1 MTGEG
6 FRVMKFPK
14 TALTALI
21 MVMMV
26 GDVEATS
33 STTAVLTINVTFTP
47 PSCDLQM
54 PSSYDLG
61 TLTPGRKVHGDFQ
74 ITWNCEGNEPIK
86 TALTANIISGVAEG
100 NNKVRLIANNQ
111 ASGATLFLQE
121 KNSGSLVKL
130 TGHDALD
137 YFCSDDRETTGMR
150 ICTLIPVTET
160 SLTGPFGRGDATLSF
175 AIAYP

>member
-14 TALTALI
+14 IALIALI
-21 MVMMV
+21 MVMMIS
-26 GDVEATS
+26 DVEATN

-47 PSCDLQM
+47 PSCDIKM

-61 TLTPGRKVHGDFQ
+61 ILTPGIKEHGDFQ

-86 TALTANIISGVAEG
+86 TALTASISSGVAEG
-100 NNKVRLIANNQ
+100 DNKVRLIANNQ
-111 ASGATLFLQE
+111 ASGATLFLKE
-121 KNSGSLVKL
+121 KNSGSLIKL
-130 TGHDALD
+130 TGHDAQD
-137 YFCSDDRETTGMR
+137 YFCSDSRETTGMR

-160 SLTGPFGRGDATLSF
+160 SLIGPFGRGYSTLSF

>member
-14 TALTALI
+14 IALIALI
-21 MVMMV
+21 MVMMIS
-26 GDVEATS
+26 DVEATN

-47 PSCDLQM
+47 PSCDIKM

-61 TLTPGRKVHGDFQ
+61 ILTPGRKEHGNFQ

-86 TALTANIISGVAEG
+86 TALTASIIYGVAEG
-100 NNKVRLIANNQ
+100 DNKVRLIANNQ
-111 ASGATLFLQE
+111 PLGATLFLKE
-121 KNSGSLVKL
+121 KNSGSLIKL
-130 TGHDALD
+130 TGHDAQD
-137 YFCSDDRETTGMR
+137 YFCSDSRETTGMR

-160 SLTGPFGRGDATLSF
+160 SLIGPFGRGYSTLSF